1 MDLIPQYILSTKKEA
16 ELFNLFKEVS
26 KRFEQTK
33 AGSME
38 RVDARLSLDNI
49 TRAIARYPG

>member
-1 MDLIPQYILSTKKEA
+1 MELIPQYMLSTKKEA
-16 ELFNLFKEVS
+16 ELFSLFKEVS